1 MASPSGSSY
10 RIAMQMPRVMRRIN
24 RAFTNRLMR
33 PLAGR
38 LPPLALAHHV
48 GRKSGRRY
56 QTPVLAFPTD
66 EGFVTPLP
74 YGTDTDWCLNWVEA
88 GEGVVETRGR
98 RTAVANPRIVSA
110 DEALPLLPAI
120 LRPGLRLLGLPGFM
134 VVERRVVTRAQ
145 TQRRR
150 RPSRQRRP

>member
-1 MASPSGSSY
+1 
-10 RIAMQMPRVMRRIN
+10 MQMPRVMRRIN

-56 QTPVLAFPTD
+56 QTPVLAFPTH

-74 YGTDTDWCLNWVEA
+74 YGTDTDWCRNWVEA
-88 GEGVVETRGR
+88 GEGVVEASGR
-98 RTAVANPRIVSA
+98 RTAVENPRIVSA
-110 DEALPLLPAI
+110 DEGLPLLPAI
-120 LRPGLRLLGLPGFM
+120 LRPGLRLLGLPGFL
-134 VVERRVVTRAQ
+134 VVERRVVARAQ
-145 TQRRR
+145 AQGRIPRGPRRYR
-150 RPSRQRRP
+150 F

>member
-1 MASPSGSSY
+1 
-10 RIAMQMPRVMRRIN
+10 MRRIN

-38 LPPLALAHHV
+38 LPPLAIVHHV

-66 EGFVTPLP
+66 EVFVTPLP

-88 GEGVVETRGR
+88 GEGVVQAGGH

-110 DEALPLLPAI
+110 DEALPLLPAV

-134 VVERRVVTRAQ
+134 VVERRVVTRAHA
-145 TQRRR
+145 QRRR
-150 RPSRQRRP
+150 RPSGRRR